1 MGKAAKR
8 HPVFR
13 HFTVMDN
20 KLFRI
25 DISGEYAANKF
36 TEIKS
41 DWLVAVGIS
50 GSVKDRTFIYP
61 SDDIFQSNHVEKYNL
76 VLGKTKAYD
85 MPVYERDVQRYLYY
99 AFYCE
104 DTGFET
110 AGRLQELLNE
120 AGKAFDCT
128 LTAAVTAPESSSM
141 MRAKILI
148 VNDDLDCRYEV
159 IAGEWIVIGN
169 KADNRYET
177 AGYSIETFS
186 NDKFHGS
193 FDEWKGE

>member
-1 MGKAAKR
+1 
-8 HPVFR
+8 
-13 HFTVMDN
+13 MDN

-36 TEIKS
+36 TEVKS
-41 DWLVAVGIS
+41 YWLAAVGIS

-61 SDDIFQSNHVEKYNL
+61 LDDALQSNCIKKYDL

-99 AFYCE
+99 TFYCE

-110 AGRLQELLNE
+110 AGRLQKFLNE

-128 LTAAVTAPESSSM
+128 LTAASIAPESSST
-141 MRAKILI
+141 MRTKILI
-148 VNDDLDCRYEV
+148 VNDEQGCCEAV
-159 IAGEWIVIGN
+159 TTGEWVVVGWNDERRYGIGHYYT
-169 KADNRYET
+169 D
-177 AGYSIETFS
+177 TFS
-186 NDKFHGS
+186 NEKFHAV
-193 FDEWKGE
+193 FNEWKGE